1 LEHHFNWKRLN
12 VIGSLICEPDGS
24 QPDIVLHLQPKT
36 IKEDA
41 VIAYLEALHRQ
52 VPGPITLLWDGLPA
66 HRSAKVQ
73 AYLEANTDWLE
84 VVWFPGYAP
93 ELNPIEYFWS
103 ALKGKPL
110 ANLAPDRVDQLQKA
124 IERAHRRTRK
134 KTQMLQEFLV
144 ASSLYKEEMFVNTSG
159 ESQ

>member
-1 LEHHFNWKRLN
+1 LEHRFNWKRLN
-12 VIGSLICEPDGS
+12 AIGSLGCEPDGS
-24 QPDIVLHLQPKT
+24 LPDIVLHLQPQT

-41 VIAYLEALHRQ
+41 VIAYLDALHRQ
-52 VPGPITLLWDGLPA
+52 VPGPIVLLWDSLPA
-66 HRSAKVQ
+66 HRSAKV
-73 AYLEANTDWLE
+73 ADYLKANTDWLE

-93 ELNPIEYFWS
+93 ELNPMEYFWS

-124 IERAHRRTRK
+124 ITRAHRRVRK
-134 KTQMLQEFLV
+134 QTQMLQDFLV
-144 ASSLYKEEMFVNTSG
+144 ASSLYKKEMFVNTSG

>member
-1 LEHHFNWKRLN
+1 MNA
-12 VIGSLICEPDGS
+12 IGSLVCEPDGS
-24 QPDIVLHLQPKT
+24 LPDIVLHLQPQT

-41 VIAYLEALHRQ
+41 VIAYLNALHRQ
-52 VPGPITLLWDGLPA
+52 VPGPMVLLWDSLPA

-73 AYLEANTDWLE
+73 DYRKANTDWLE

-93 ELNPIEYFWS
+93 ELNPMEYFWS
-103 ALKGKPL
+103 VLKGKPL

-124 IERAHRRTRK
+124 ITRAHRRARK
-134 KTQMLQEFLV
+134 QTQMLQDFLV
-144 ASSLYKEEMFVNTSG
+144 ASSLYKKEMFVNTSG

>member
-1 LEHHFNWKRLN
+1 MEHRFNWKRLN
-12 VIGSLICEPDGS
+12 AIGSLVCDPDGS

-41 VIAYLEALHRQ
+41 VIAYLQALHRQ
-52 VPGPITLLWDGLPA
+52 VPGPIVLFLDGLPA
-66 HRSAKVQ
+66 HRSAKV
-73 AYLEANTDWLE
+73 ADYLQANTDWLE

-110 ANLAPDRVDQLQKA
+110 ANSGSGSSGS
-124 IERAHRRTRK
+124 ITERYRARPSSRQK
-134 KTQMLQEFLV
+134 KTEVLQEFLV
-144 ASSLYKEEMFVNTSG
+144 ASSLYKKEMFVNTSG

>member
-12 VIGSLICEPDGS
+12 AIGSLVCDPDGS

-52 VPGPITLLWDGLPA
+52 VPGPITLLLDHLPA
-66 HRSAKVQ
+66 HRSAKVADYMQ
-73 AYLEANTDWLE
+73 ANTDWLE
-84 VVWFPGYAP
+84 VVWFPSYAP

-110 ANLAPDRVDQLQKA
+110 ANLAPDRVDQLQNA
-124 IERAHRRTRK
+124 IERAHRRARK
-134 KTQMLQEFLV
+134 KTEVLQEFLV
-144 ASSLYKEEMFVNTSG
+144 ASSLYKKEMFVNTSG

>member
-1 LEHHFNWKRLN
+1 MNA
-12 VIGSLICEPDGS
+12 IGSLVCEPDGS

-41 VIAYLEALHRQ
+41 VIAYLASLHRQ
-52 VPGPITLLWDGLPA
+52 VPGPIVLLLDGLPA

-73 AYLEANTDWLE
+73 DYMQANTDWLE

-110 ANLAPDRVDQLQKA
+110 AYLTPDRVDQLHKA
-124 IERAHRRTRK
+124 ITRAHRRARK
-134 KTQMLQEFLV
+134 QTQMLQDFLV
-144 ASSLYKEEMFVNTSG
+144 ASSLYKKEMFVNTSG